1 MSNMRV
7 DSSDMTTAL
16 LQSQRA
22 ITTQFGGDCQA
33 QAAAMMISHSREASE
48 QVRTVQQHVQ
58 NHLVEHRRQ
67 KLQAMRDQAQEQFMA
82 SCAAA
87 FGQAASGVLTI
98 AGGVSMAGASSDTAA
113 SALSANA
120 TNAAYSG
127 SAALCNAAG
136 QGVSAILQRH
146 AAVSGISVTRHTD
159 AAASCEQRLQD
170 LRDEKAQERQLE
182 RTALD
187 FLQESQRIRDRG
199 DQALVARL

>member
-87 FGQAASGVLTI
+87 FGQAASGALTI

-127 SAALCNAAG
+127 SAALCNAVG